1 MADTSPRDLRTPSV
15 RGSRAQRVRRTGGLL
30 LALLALLVVIA
41 AGAYRVWRI
50 PGGVVGEDYAAVECR
65 AAYGRA
71 RSAADTAA
79 ADARRP
85 AVSREQATVA
95 RTCREL
101 RLVGA
106 LR

>member
-1 MADTSPRDLRTPSV
+1 MAATSPRNLRTPSV
-15 RGSRAQRVRRTGGLL
+15 RRTGRLL

-50 PGGVVGEDYAAVECR
+50 PGGVVGEDYAAAECR

-71 RSAADTAA
+71 GSAADTAA
-79 ADARRP
+79 VDARRP
-85 AVSREQATVA
+85 VVSREQATVA
-95 RTCREL
+95 RTCGEL
-101 RLVGA
+101 RLAGA